1 MYYPLLINN
10 NIFILYIYIHIIMNK
25 SSSSLTSHSQK
36 SELPSPNQKYIS
48 IEDFKAEPTSKIKI
62 NSPRSLLAMC
72 QTGITQDEL
81 TFLSFVD
88 FLNKYKDIRKMPTEI
103 QTTRYEFCE
112 NQRKERINQII
123 KCRDAIIN
131 KDNLSST
138 TRNANNN
145 HSSTNNNN
153 INNNNNNNNN
163 SNTLTHCNSTGNIY
177 TKHNITS
184 CYNNISTSLS
194 NDLKQLE
201 HIKEKNK
208 MELLNMLQNQ
218 VNTQLLLQANERKLQ
233 KQKEKQE
240 TQQREMQLR
249 AEEDRRKKE
258 RIQKERERR
267 SLEEES
273 KQQQRI
279 KERKRLEEERIRKEL
294 ADEQVREV
302 ETQRKRKEEE
312 KKRKNFQMKL
322 EQLQEEYR
330 LQMKTRQIEM
340 NKREKDRKLLLEHQ
354 RNEKRNEHE
363 QLYKHKK
370 ALIEKNQKN
379 LELKLQQLKQGYIDK
394 EKKND
399 LKRKQFEEQRLFNYQ
414 LQQEQSLKKSLEI
427 KKIIE
432 KQEENEK
439 MKLEKYHL
447 KQKQISEKKI
457 LLQKLNQEEH
467 EEKQRRIEAKNKQ
480 LQMKLSLN
488 EENNIL
494 KQNQILK
501 KIKIKQD
508 NLQKAMKQREKE
520 LMFKSEEKVKRT
532 MIIDENLLHISRK
545 EQFERERTIEQINK
559 RAKRLDDM
567 KYQKLLIIEEK
578 KRVQSEIAKKKEE
591 FTNMFNMFFT
601 KRNIDIHSLH
611 SLKGMFSNNPKFT
624 ELCEQLKNSDRTLR
638 TNNSFVGYNSYHN
651 KTSLNN
657 TFLSHKSDNKNKRSK
672 SMIDD
677 GNKEEGDGI
686 GNNKNDN
693 SSNEDIDKLVNDYRL
708 QLNKELMSLIENEQQ
723 KEKDREVEYNR
734 AVSAKEKTELDKKH
748 SEERQIASQNITE
761 FSK

>member
-1 MYYPLLINN
+1 
-10 NIFILYIYIHIIMNK
+10 MNK
-25 SSSSLTSHSQK
+25 SSSSLTSRSQK

-48 IEDFKAEPTSKIKI
+48 IEDFKSEPTSKLKI

-88 FLNKYKDIRKMPTEI
+88 FLTKFKDIRKMPTEI

-138 TRNANNN
+138 TRNANSSSNN
-145 HSSTNNNN
+145 P
-153 INNNNNNNNN
+153 NNNNNP

-184 CYNNISTSLS
+184 GYNNISTSLS

-218 VNTQLLLQANERKLQ
+218 VNSQLLLQANERKLQ
-233 KQKEKQE
+233 KQKEKQQ

-249 AEEDRRKKE
+249 AEEDRRKKL

-279 KERKRLEEERIRKEL
+279 KERKRIEQERIRKEL
-294 ADEQVREV
+294 EDEQVREI

-330 LQMKTRQIEM
+330 AQMNTRQIEM
-340 NKREKDRKLLLEHQ
+340 NKREKDRQLLLEHQ
-354 RNEKRNEHE
+354 RNEKKNEQE

-414 LQQEQSLKKSLEI
+414 LQQKQSLKKSLEI

-432 KQEENEK
+432 KQEENDK

-457 LLQKLNQEEH
+457 LLQKLNQEEQ

-480 LQMKLSLN
+480 LQKKLSLN

-532 MIIDENLLHISRK
+532 MIKDENLLHISRK

-578 KRVQSEIAKKKEE
+578 KRVQSEIARKKEE
-591 FTNMFNMFFT
+591 FTNMFNRFFT
-601 KRNIDIHSLH
+601 KRNIDVQSLH

-624 ELCEQLKNSDRTLR
+624 ELCEQLKNSDRTLKA
-638 TNNSFVGYNSYHN
+638 NNSYVGYNSYHN

-657 TFLSHKSDNKNKRSK
+657 TFLSHKSDNKSKKSK

-677 GNKEEGDGI
+677 GSKEEGDGI

-693 SSNEDIDKLVNDYRL
+693 SGNSHSNSNGNEDVDKLVNDYRL

-723 KEKDREVEYNR
+723 KEKEREVEYNR